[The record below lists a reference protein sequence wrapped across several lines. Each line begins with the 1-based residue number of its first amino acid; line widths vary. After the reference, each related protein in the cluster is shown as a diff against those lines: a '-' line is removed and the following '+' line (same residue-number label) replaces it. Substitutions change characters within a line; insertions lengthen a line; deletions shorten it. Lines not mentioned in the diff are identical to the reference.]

1 MSNTDKNVRFIL
13 VRKDK
18 TYFVLSNELSII
30 IESDIPA
37 FIGKNAGILWSWAKQ
52 NTAKVYNMEHLPNS
66 LSMKLYAI

>member
-1 MSNTDKNVRFIL
+1 MSDTDKNVRFIL

-37 FIGKNAGILWSWAKQ
+37 FIGKNAGILWNWAKQ
-52 NTAKVYNMEHLPNS
+52 NTAKVYNMEIFLI
-66 LSMKLYAI
+66 L